1 MEVPFF
7 DINRMHKPI
16 QQSIHNKFKE
26 VLESGSF
33 ILGDFVESFENEFA
47 AYIGTK
53 FACGVDN
60 GTSALELI
68 LRALDIKEGDEVITS
83 PASFISSSSAIA
95 FTGAEPVF
103 VDIDPKTYNI
113 NPELIKKKITFR
125 TKAILPIHLY
135 GQPSDMSEINL
146 IAKEFDLLVIED
158 ACEAHGAK
166 YKENKVGSLGIAAA
180 FSFYPSK
187 NLGALG
193 DGGIIT
199 SSSESLISKVKAL
212 RNYSQSKKY
221 HHDEIAFNRRL
232 DAIQAAILSVKLPL
246 LNKHN
251 EQRIEAAKLYDDFL
265 QNSKIIIPK
274 VGENRNHVYYA
285 YVIQSQKR
293 DELSN
298 FLRED
303 GIETGKHFPTSIHLQ
318 KAFYYLD
325 YEEGSFPE
333 AEKLS
338 GRCLSLPIFPGITE
352 EEIKYVSNKILEF
365 ERK

>member
-199 SSSESLISKVKAL
+199 SSSES
-212 RNYSQSKKY
+212 
-221 HHDEIAFNRRL
+221 
-232 DAIQAAILSVKLPL
+232 
-246 LNKHN
+246 
-251 EQRIEAAKLYDDFL
+251 
-265 QNSKIIIPK
+265 
-274 VGENRNHVYYA
+274 
-285 YVIQSQKR
+285 
-293 DELSN
+293 
-298 FLRED
+298 
-303 GIETGKHFPTSIHLQ
+303 
-318 KAFYYLD
+318 
-325 YEEGSFPE
+325 
-333 AEKLS
+333 S
-338 GRCLSLPIFPGITE
+338 G
-352 EEIKYVSNKILEF
+352 
-365 ERK
+365 